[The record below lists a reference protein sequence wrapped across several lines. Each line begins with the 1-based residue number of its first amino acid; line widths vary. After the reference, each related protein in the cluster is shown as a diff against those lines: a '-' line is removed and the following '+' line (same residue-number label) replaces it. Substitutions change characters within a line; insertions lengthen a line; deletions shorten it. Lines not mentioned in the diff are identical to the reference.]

1 MAPRA
6 PAGQAV
12 EQIQA
17 HLERELAL
25 LELDYQQTLQAEA
38 VMAPA
43 NGHTVRVPSTRPAHA
58 APDALFASRIAPR
71 VRGLCPHRFRLRR
84 SAPPLPS
91 YWRACVR
98 VTHGAAV
105 SVAQHADTA
114 PAGSDGAGAD
124 DSDGDSDGGA
134 VRERARESPRARV
147 LRSSCPAFDPSL
159 PAGACGL
166 QPARQRR
173 RCI

>member
-1 MAPRA
+1 M
-6 PAGQAV
+6 PAA

-43 NGHTVRVPSTRPAHA
+43 NGHTVRVPSHAPRARSAGCFFRVAH
-58 APDALFASRIAPR
+58 IAPR
-71 VRGLCPHRFRLRR
+71 LFRLRR
-84 SAPPLPS
+84 GVPPLPS

-98 VTHGAAV
+98 VTRGTAV

-124 DSDGDSDGGA
+124 GSDGDSEGGG
-134 VRERARESPRARV
+134 VRARARESPRARV
-147 LRSSCPAFDPSL
+147 LYSSCPAFDPSL

-173 RCI
+173 RF